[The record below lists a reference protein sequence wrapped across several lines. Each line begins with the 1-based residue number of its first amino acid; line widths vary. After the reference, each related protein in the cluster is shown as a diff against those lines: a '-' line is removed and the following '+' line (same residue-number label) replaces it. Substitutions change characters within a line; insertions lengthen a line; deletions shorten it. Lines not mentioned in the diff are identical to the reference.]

1 MTQGITC
8 YHPRSEK
15 FKKGLMQWDFPM
27 ESASFRRTLAHC
39 ALQGAQKTFLLMFT
53 PTTVCF
59 DVIGDVS
66 ANRETFEAR
75 GQHDFVPGMGKCTP
89 KSHVY
94 GRFYENEEQ

>member
-1 MTQGITC
+1 
-8 YHPRSEK
+8 
-15 FKKGLMQWDFPM
+15 M

-94 GRFYENEEQ
+94 GRFYENEEQL